1 MSTGPLPTH
10 RVKTAWTDPD
20 HMRLVH
26 DLEERR
32 NTKRADRHKGADP
45 DDPWTVQAG
54 DDYGILPADEGES
67 DA

>member
-1 MSTGPLPTH
+1 MSTDTPP

-32 NTKRADRHKGADP
+32 NPQKADRVKGMDP

-54 DDYGILPADEGES
+54 DDCGILPAGEGGS